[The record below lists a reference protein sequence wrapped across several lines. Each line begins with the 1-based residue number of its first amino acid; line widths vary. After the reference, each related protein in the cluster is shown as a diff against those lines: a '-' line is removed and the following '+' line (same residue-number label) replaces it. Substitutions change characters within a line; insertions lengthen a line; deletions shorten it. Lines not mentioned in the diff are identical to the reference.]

1 MKGLAASHIKSIG
14 EALEE
19 LVESLGIKSKLR
31 EQDVF
36 ALWDQAVGER
46 IAQVAKPVR
55 ILRGTLFVSVKTSAW
70 RNELN
75 MRKREILVRLNEI
88 LAGEIVKDIKF
99 Q

>member
-1 MKGLAASHIKSIG
+1 MKGLATSRVRSIG
-14 EALEE
+14 KALDE

-36 ALWDQAVGER
+36 TLWDQAVGER

-55 ILRGTLFVSVKTSAW
+55 ISRGTLFVSVKTSAW